1 MGKDV
6 SRATVAAAIAALGAL
21 LLVASGPGQ
30 ARAGGH
36 RHRSRYLPVHCNS
49 DFFEVTLQT
58 GSQLAAQYNAMGF
71 DIGSPQ
77 DIAEGGTNTNGRPID
92 RWGTTEACRY
102 AGTRHF
108 KTGVSTG
115 VREGKGQMN
124 DILSDGEPSFPGET
138 NPAIREYDWTWK
150 ELVFHNKKGVL
161 VGTISGPVTCT
172 KQSYDGY
179 PLSEVRNVKEYPC

>member
-1 MGKDV
+1 MGKDAG
-6 SRATVAAAIAALGAL
+6 RTKVAVAIAALGAVL
-21 LLVASGPGQ
+21 LIASGPGQ
-30 ARAGGH
+30 ATAGGH
-36 RHRSRYLPVHCNS
+36 RHRYLPVHCNS

-77 DIAEGGTNTNGRPID
+77 DVTEGGANTNGHSID
-92 RWGTTEACRY
+92 GWGTTEACRY
-102 AGTRHF
+102 AGTRHH
-108 KTGVSTG
+108 KGGASTG
-115 VREGKGQMN
+115 VREGKGELD
-124 DILSDGEPSFPGET
+124 DILSDGEQPFPGET

-161 VGTISGPVTCT
+161 VGTVSGPVTCT

-179 PLSEVRNVKEYPC
+179 PLSEVRNVREYPC